1 MRNLKSII
9 LLSVLIVCPALQTMA
24 EDEGVHRFASYNIR
38 YVNASNGDTGEK
50 LWANRR
56 TYVVQN
62 ITGYDFDIVG
72 MEEVTGNNKDA
83 VTGKSQLQDLRD
95 MLPEYNDYS
104 VEREGKSYS
113 YNSIFYK
120 KSKYTELNRG
130 FFYLNEHPSTPG
142 AGWGGEIPRTC
153 IWLHLLDKASGQD
166 FYFVCTHVNYGPT
179 ESGIQSAKLIGQRIR
194 ALVGQT
200 PMVLVGDFNM
210 DRTTH
215 EEAYRGYASHFYDL
229 ALTVP
234 VNQCLPADGPQI
246 TATTT
251 EWTPAVRKSTGAEY
265 DYIFYDH
272 MEPLSRHIITE
283 YYPNSGRTVNPS
295 DHYPVLGRFRLQST
309 QHPTTFKVTDVAS
322 FNAAL
327 AAVTPEDTI
336 LMKEGY
342 YPLTQS
348 LVPAC
353 SMTISGGWNASF
365 SAQTGMS
372 HVCATNTSD
381 AVINIPHYYN
391 LELDHIELSSGNS
404 TALNGG
410 GAIFSYG
417 PELTLNDC
425 YIHDNTASNMGGA
438 IVHKGETLSLMNSLF
453 ERNSASTGGAVW
465 CQLRD
470 KLLIRGSRFVGNNAA
485 SAGAALEATGFA
497 VLDIQRCAFISNTA
511 STRGA
516 VDICPTATPKAAHLL
531 NCSFLNNT
539 LTAKKGLAP
548 VTKLYGGAGL
558 WANMTNIQ
566 VPINIGLCTFMGN
579 HTTFTGTADNF
590 AGAAIAVFKG
600 KLCLMDNIIL
610 ANDQTIGT
618 DAPAWADVYT
628 HSSDVNM
635 WRNTYNLTSLSSEIT
650 GWENSISSA
659 FGGTLSNGRYLPQ
672 VNEDGSYSVY
682 QKTLASYNF
691 ACLPANQRLCES
703 AFTYDL
709 NGDGAISGS
718 VTRDQLNNQRA
729 VQSCIGAVEYANE
742 SRDIDNIIVNNIPVD
757 GRIYSLAGQYM
768 GTDINALPQ
777 GIYIINGKKILR

>member
-1 MRNLKSII
+1 MLALS
-9 LLSVLIVCPALQTMA
+9 LLLVFLPLYA
-24 EDEGVHRFASYNIR
+24 EESGVHRFANYNIR

-56 TYVVQN
+56 SYVIQN
-62 ITGYDFDIVG
+62 IIGFDFDIVG
-72 MEEVTGNNKDA
+72 LEEVTGNNEDS

-95 MLPEYNDYS
+95 MLPGYADYS
-104 VEREGKSYS
+104 VEREGKDYS

-120 KSKYTELNRG
+120 QSKYTELNRG

-229 ALTVP
+229 ALTAP

-283 YYPNSGRTVNPS
+283 YYPNSGRTINPS
-295 DHYPVLGRFRLQST
+295 DHYPVLGRFRLQSPN
-309 QHPTTFKVTDVAS
+309 HPTAFYASDVTS
-322 FNAAL
+322 FQTAL
-327 AAVTPEDTI
+327 AAATMGDTI
-336 LMKEGY
+336 LLAEGLY
-342 YPLTQS
+342 SLSQS
-348 LVPAC
+348 LTPPC
-353 SMTISGGWNASF
+353 SMVISGGWDVSF
-365 SAQTGMS
+365 TSQIGMS
-372 HVCATNTSD
+372 HITASTTTE
-381 AVINIPHYYN
+381 AVVNIPHYYN
-391 LELDHIELSSGNS
+391 LELNHIEISGGNS
-404 TALNGG
+404 SSLNGG
-410 GAIFSYG
+410 GAVFSNG
-417 PELTLNDC
+417 PELKFSNC
-425 YIHDNTASNMGGA
+425 YIHDNTAVNNGGA
-438 IVHKGETLSLMNSLF
+438 VVHKGEKLSVYTSVF
-453 ERNSASTGGAVW
+453 ERNTATNGGAIW
-465 CQLRD
+465 GQLRD
-470 KLLIRGSRFVGNNAA
+470 KIIIRACRFYDNTAS
-485 SAGAALEATGFA
+485 SAGGAMEATAFSI
-497 VLDIQRCAFISNTA
+497 LDVQQCAFIANTA
-511 STRGA
+511 STHGA
-516 VDICPTATPKAAHLL
+516 LDLCPTVTPKGAHLL
-531 NCSFLNNT
+531 NSSFLNNT
-539 LTAKKGLAP
+539 LAAKKGLAP
-548 VTKLYGGAGL
+548 VTKTYGGTAL
-558 WANMTNIQ
+558 WVDMTYSS
-566 VPINIGLCTFMGN
+566 VPINIGLCTFMGT

-618 DAPAWADVYT
+618 DAPAWVDVYT

-650 GWENSISSA
+650 GWENSITSA

-672 VNEDGSYSVY
+672 VNDDGSYSVY

-709 NGDGAISGS
+709 NGDGSISGY
-718 VTRDQLNNQRA
+718 VNRDQLNTQRA
-729 VQSCIGAVEYANE
+729 IQSCIGAVEYDD
-742 SRDIDNIIVNNIPVD
+742 SQDIDNHTVHDIPSD
-757 GRIYSLAGQYM
+757 GHIYSITGQYM

>member
-1 MRNLKSII
+1 MVNRRLYA
-9 LLSVLIVCPALQTMA
+9 LLFLLMGWGLMQMMA
-24 EDEGVHRFASYNIR
+24 EEAGVHRFANYNIR
-38 YVNASNGDTGEK
+38 YVNSSNGDTGEK

-56 TYVVQN
+56 AYVVQN
-62 ITGYDFDIVG
+62 ITGFDFDIVG
-72 MEEVTGNNKDA
+72 LEEVTGNNKDS

-95 MLPEYNDYS
+95 MLPGYADYS
-104 VEREGKSYS
+104 VEREGKDYS

-120 KSKYTELNRG
+120 QSKYTELNRG

-229 ALTVP
+229 ALTAP

-283 YYPNSGRTVNPS
+283 YYPNSGRTINPS
-295 DHYPVLGRFRLQST
+295 DHYPVLGRFRLQSPN
-309 QHPTTFKVTDVAS
+309 HPTAFYASDVTS
-322 FNAAL
+322 FQTAL
-327 AAVTPEDTI
+327 AAATMGDTI
-336 LMKEGY
+336 LLAEGLY
-342 YPLTQS
+342 SLSQS
-348 LVPAC
+348 LTPPC
-353 SMTISGGWNASF
+353 SMVISGGWDVSF
-365 SAQTGMS
+365 TSQIGMS
-372 HVCATNTSD
+372 HITASTTTE
-381 AVINIPHYYN
+381 AVVNIPHYYN
-391 LELDHIELSSGNS
+391 LELNHIEISGGNS
-404 TALNGG
+404 SSLNGG
-410 GAIFSYG
+410 GAVFSNG
-417 PELTLNDC
+417 PELKFSNC
-425 YIHDNTASNMGGA
+425 YIHDNTAVNNGGA
-438 IVHKGETLSLMNSLF
+438 VVHKGEKLSVYTSVF
-453 ERNSASTGGAVW
+453 ERNTATNGGAIW
-465 CQLRD
+465 GQLRD
-470 KLLIRGSRFVGNNAA
+470 KIIIRACRFYDNTAS
-485 SAGAALEATGFA
+485 SAGGAMEATAFSI
-497 VLDIQRCAFISNTA
+497 LDVQQCAFIANTA
-511 STRGA
+511 STHGA
-516 VDICPTATPKAAHLL
+516 LDLCPTVAPKGAHLL
-531 NCSFLNNT
+531 NSSFLNNT
-539 LTAKKGLAP
+539 LAAKKGLAP
-548 VTKLYGGAGL
+548 VTKTYGGTAL
-558 WANMTNIQ
+558 WVDMTYTS

-618 DAPAWADVYT
+618 DAPAWVDVYM

-650 GWENSISSA
+650 GWENSITSA

-709 NGDGAISGS
+709 NGDGSISGY
-718 VTRDQLNNQRA
+718 VAHDQINAPRA
-729 VQSCIGAVEYANE
+729 IQSCIGAVEYDD
-742 SRDIDNIIVNNIPVD
+742 SQDIDNHTVHDIPSD
-757 GRIYSLAGQYM
+757 GHIYSITGQYM
-768 GTDINALPQ
+768 GKDINALPQ
-777 GIYIINGKKILR
+777 GIYIVNGHKIIR

>member
-1 MRNLKSII
+1 MLALS
-9 LLSVLIVCPALQTMA
+9 LLLVFLPLYA
-24 EDEGVHRFASYNIR
+24 EEAGVHRFANYNIR

-56 TYVVQN
+56 SYVIQN
-62 ITGYDFDIVG
+62 ITGFDFDIVG
-72 MEEVTGNNKDA
+72 LEEVTGNNEDS

-95 MLPEYNDYS
+95 MLPGYADYS
-104 VEREGKSYS
+104 VEREGKDYS

-120 KSKYTELNRG
+120 QSKYTELNRG

-229 ALTVP
+229 ALTAP

-283 YYPNSGRTVNPS
+283 YYPNSGRTINPS
-295 DHYPVLGRFRLQST
+295 DHYPVLGRFRLQSPN
-309 QHPTTFKVTDVAS
+309 HPTAFYASDVTS
-322 FNAAL
+322 FQTAL
-327 AAVTPEDTI
+327 AAATMGDTI
-336 LMKEGY
+336 LLAEGLY
-342 YPLTQS
+342 SLSQS
-348 LVPAC
+348 LTPPC
-353 SMTISGGWNASF
+353 SMVISGGWDVSF
-365 SAQTGMS
+365 TSQIGMS
-372 HVCATNTSD
+372 HITASTTTE
-381 AVINIPHYYN
+381 AVVNIPHYYN
-391 LELDHIELSSGNS
+391 LELNHIEISGGNS
-404 TALNGG
+404 SSLNGG
-410 GAIFSYG
+410 GAVFSNG
-417 PELTLNDC
+417 PELKFSNC
-425 YIHDNTASNMGGA
+425 YIHDNTAVNNGGA
-438 IVHKGETLSLMNSLF
+438 VVHKGEKLSVYTSVF
-453 ERNSASTGGAVW
+453 ERNTATNGGAIW
-465 CQLRD
+465 GQLRD
-470 KLLIRGSRFVGNNAA
+470 KIIIRACRFYDNTAS
-485 SAGAALEATGFA
+485 SAGGAMEATAFSI
-497 VLDIQRCAFISNTA
+497 LDMQQCAFIANTA
-511 STRGA
+511 STHGA
-516 VDICPTATPKAAHLL
+516 LDLCPTVTPKGAHLL
-531 NCSFLNNT
+531 NSSFLNNT

-548 VTKLYGGAGL
+548 VTKTYGGTAL
-558 WANMTNIQ
+558 WVDMTYTS

-618 DAPAWADVYT
+618 DAPAWVDVYT

-650 GWENSISSA
+650 GWENSITSA

-672 VNEDGSYSVY
+672 VNDDGSYSVY

-709 NGDGAISGS
+709 NGDGSISGY
-718 VTRDQLNNQRA
+718 VNRDQLNTQRA
-729 VQSCIGAVEYANE
+729 VQSCIGAVEYDD
-742 SRDIDNIIVNNIPVD
+742 SQDIDNHTVHDIPSD
-757 GRIYSLAGQYM
+757 GHIYSITGQYM